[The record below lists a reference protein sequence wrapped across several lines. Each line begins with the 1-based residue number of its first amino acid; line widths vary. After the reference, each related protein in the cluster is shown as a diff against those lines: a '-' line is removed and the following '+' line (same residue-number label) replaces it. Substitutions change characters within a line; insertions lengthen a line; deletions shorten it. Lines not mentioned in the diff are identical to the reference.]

1 MNESLRPFIFIVAVA
16 GAVLVVFTVALG
28 WYGSWLDDREARE
41 WAISDGYC
49 NIAVVPIQGDIVAFE
64 GDRFY
69 EEGIADA
76 PIATAGDWAERYI
89 TSAEFD
95 SAIVG
100 IVAQIDSYGGYAAP
114 GHQIMR
120 ALKSSPLPSVAYIRE
135 AGISAGYLVA
145 LGADTI
151 VAAPFAAVGSIGIT
165 YSYVQ
170 NVGRNQKDGLE
181 FVQLSS
187 GAFKDIGNPNKPLTD
202 EERILYE
209 RDIAAFNGIFI
220 DLVATSRGM
229 SKAAVAELADGSSM
243 PAALALEKGLI
254 DAVGDEESVS
264 EWFAKELGMS
274 RDEIVFCK

>member
-1 MNESLRPFIFIVAVA
+1 MNESLRPFIIIAVTA
-16 GAVLVVFTVALG
+16 GAVLVVFTIALG
-28 WYGSWLDDREARE
+28 WYGSWLDKREARA

-49 NIAVVPIQGDIVAFE
+49 NIAIVPIQGDIVAFE

-69 EEGIADA
+69 GEDIADA
-76 PIATAGDWAERYI
+76 PVATAGDWAERYI
-89 TSAEFD
+89 TSAEYD
-95 SAIVG
+95 PTILG

-120 ALKSSPLPSVAYIRE
+120 ALKKSSLPSVAHIRE
-135 AGISAGYLVA
+135 AGLSAGYLVA
-145 LGADTI
+145 LGADAI
-151 VAAPFAAVGSIGIT
+151 IAAPFAAVGSIGIT

-202 EERILYE
+202 EEKALYE
-209 RDIAAFNGIFI
+209 RDIAAFSDIFI

-229 SKAAVAELADGSSM
+229 SKAAVVELADGSSM

-254 DAVGDEESVS
+254 DAVGDEESVG

>member
-1 MNESLRPFIFIVAVA
+1 MLIAATTVAA
-16 GAVLVVFTVALG
+16 FVVFAVALG
-28 WYGSWLDDREARE
+28 WYGSWLDERESRM

-49 NIAVVPIQGDIVAFE
+49 NIAIVPIQGDIVAFE

-69 EEGIADA
+69 EEGVTDA
-76 PIATAGDWAERYI
+76 PVATAGDWAERYI
-89 TSAEFD
+89 TNAEFNP
-95 SAIVG
+95 AILG

-135 AGISAGYLVA
+135 AGISAGYLAA

-151 VAAPFAAVGSIGIT
+151 IATPFAAVGSIGIT

-170 NVGRNQKDGLE
+170 NVERNKKEGLE

-187 GAFKDIGNPNKPLTD
+187 GALKDIGNPNKPLTK
-202 EERILYE
+202 EEKAIYE
-209 RDIAAFNGIFI
+209 RDVAAFSDIFI

-254 DAVGDEESVS
+254 DAVGDEERVS